1 MLLMEEIDDTIKQLK
16 KLDAQESSA
25 HDAKT
30 KVKNDKDYSKLVQD
44 VSNTI
49 EKMDQ
54 SSSLIEFIPSDE
66 TLKLTDEAILK
77 LENVIHFDEV
87 DETELNHA
95 KKQNNELT
103 VRLSKEW
110 KKAYQSKV
118 AKTRAKLSSISSL
131 IEEKNKINRIQNQI
145 VNASEWTGLLF
156 KDNGNQNRLE
166 CLKQAIE
173 EVDQIEGDLDLSE
186 GVRAFLER
194 VTKGKARV
202 TELTPEIMMWIKK
215 EKMEDKFTID
225 FKI

>member
-44 VSNTI
+44 VLNTI

-87 DETELNHA
+87 DETELNLA

-156 KDNGNQNRLE
+156 KDNGNQTRLE

-215 EKMEDKFTID
+215 EKMEDKFTIN